1 MSNTFEV
8 FWRLRLNNFDDIGKG
23 KRSEFIALDTSYHAG
38 DHLYHIEKKSRTAD
52 IIERKILLGWL
63 AKCCLVLGYFLLV

>member
-23 KRSEFIALDTSYHAG
+23 KRSEFIALDTSYQAG
-38 DHLYHIEKKSRTAD
+38 DHLYHIEKNP
-52 IIERKILLGWL
+52 ELQILLSEKSCW
-63 AKCCLVLGYFLLV
+63 VD